1 MRFACHRS
9 VKLHHAE
16 AVRLGLRK
24 AVRHQLFT
32 DVQSA
37 AGSVH
42 SAAHVGDAAA
52 GADVVRC
59 RMYIPRHA
67 PGCGLFC
74 RDGIGLRG
82 KERRTGGFA
91 QRFFLREGLAV
102 FRHAIP
108 DRVYLRDILRAI
120 GAELNAESDRRIL
133 L

>member
-1 MRFACHRS
+1 MRVACHRS

-16 AVRLGLRK
+16 AVRFGLRK
-24 AVRHQLFT
+24 AVRHSFSPMCSPRKEAATVQLT
-32 DVQSA
+32 LAMQ
-37 AGSVH
+37 
-42 SAAHVGDAAA
+42 
-52 GADVVRC
+52 VVWC

-82 KERRTGGFA
+82 KECRAGGFVR
-91 QRFFLREGLAV
+91 RFFLREGLAV
-102 FRHAIP
+102 FRHAIL

-120 GAELNAESDRRIL
+120 GAELNAESDRGIL